1 MNVGCIP
8 TKAILHAAEALT
20 EAKEMAE
27 YGIHI
32 EVKNVDWK
40 QVQAKKNAITAQ
52 LVGGVTG
59 LMKANKIQVVEG
71 TGILRI
77 QGYSGCPEKGRYK
90 GKHDI

>member
-1 MNVGCIP
+1 M
-8 TKAILHAAEALT
+8 
-20 EAKEMAE
+20 
-27 YGIHI
+27 
-32 EVKNVDWK
+32 
-40 QVQAKKNAITAQ
+40 QAKKNAITAQ

>member
-40 QVQAKKNAITAQ
+40 QVQAKKNAITATA
-52 LVGGVTG
+52 GRRCDRSDEG
-59 LMKANKIQVVEG
+59 KIRFR
-71 TGILRI
+71 L
-77 QGYSGCPEKGRYK
+77 
-90 GKHDI
+90 